1 MERLDVPTD
10 EASDLVRFGVSPH
23 RHCRGERRLKLRG
36 IFQRFFGMRCGSSA
50 RKHARRLR
58 SIRIV

>member
-36 IFQRFFGMRCGSSA
+36 IA
-50 RKHARRLR
+50 RLDDLEARVAALEARD
-58 SIRIV
+58 